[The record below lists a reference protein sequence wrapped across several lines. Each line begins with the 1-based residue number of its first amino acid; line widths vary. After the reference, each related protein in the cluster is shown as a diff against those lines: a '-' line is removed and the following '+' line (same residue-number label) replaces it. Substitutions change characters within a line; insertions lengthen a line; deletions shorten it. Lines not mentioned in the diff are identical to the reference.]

1 MYTHYL
7 AGLNIYL
14 YRCNYWCYTI
24 NNCVPTNQG
33 RGQLSRRIKQRPA
46 ANNRARDER
55 NFFSSINDN
64 VVRLDEYQKQVKQ
77 KVKLLPKNLAQEK
90 YIDALENPDLNIV
103 FAVGYAGTGKTYLAT
118 LYAIQQ
124 LKTGQVDKIVI
135 TRPNIAVDDK
145 DIGFL
150 PGDIYKKM
158 SPWTKPVLDVFEEYY
173 GVKEITYMI
182 ENNIIEL
189 LPLAYI
195 RGRTLKNSIILLDE
209 AQNTTRN
216 SMLSALTRIGE
227 GSKIVVTGDIK
238 QSDRGKINGLTDFL
252 DRFKGSDHI
261 AVCHFGKDSIERHQ
275 VITEILN
282 MYGEE

>member
-1 MYTHYL
+1 
-7 AGLNIYL
+7 
-14 YRCNYWCYTI
+14 
-24 NNCVPTNQG
+24 VPTNQG